1 MHIPQDGM
9 TLSHFRLRCL
19 QEAQAWRA
27 RLAGAGA
34 GDTTDCEALEES
46 SMAN

>member
-1 MHIPQDGM
+1 MHIPQDGI

-19 QEAQAWRA
+19 QDAQAWRA

-34 GDTTDCEALEES
+34 SVTTDCEALEDS
-46 SMAN
+46 FMVN